1 MKEMQK
7 VIDQKKDLEITTFK
21 SNLEALEII
30 LKNVEKETG
39 EIEAR
44 VLNESISAL
53 ENSVRIPEK
62 EIFRC
67 EKCNFTTE
75 SERGLK
81 VHTRR
86 KHGIIEDIFPQACDF
101 CEKQKWNRRTS
112 KSTYI

>member
-1 MKEMQK
+1 MLQKEYLFFSTHVSVACDDGKVTVHIKTLNKKFDTFEKKMKEMQK

-62 EIFRC
+62 
-67 EKCNFTTE
+67 
-75 SERGLK
+75 
-81 VHTRR
+81 
-86 KHGIIEDIFPQACDF
+86 
-101 CEKQKWNRRTS
+101 
-112 KSTYI
+112 